1 MRLEPKTFTNPFPG
15 LRPFETG
22 EYRLF
27 FGREGQSDAL
37 ITRLQRARFLGV
49 VGTSGSGKSSLV
61 RAGLLPA
68 LRGGMMA
75 GAGSGWRISIM
86 RPGSDPF
93 GNLAH
98 SLAENDVLPEAGG
111 GLPPAEAEAVIEAQ
125 LRSGS
130 LGLVDAAKH
139 ARLAEHEKL
148 LIVVDQFEE
157 LFRFRAARAATS
169 TGDDASAFVK
179 LLLEAAQQREVSLY
193 VVLTMRSD
201 FLGDCSQFQGLPEAI
216 NDGQYLIPRMTRD
229 ERRMAVTGPVG
240 VTRGKMTEPLISRL
254 LNDVGDNPDQLP
266 ILQHALMRTWDCWA
280 AHRRNGEPIGLEHYE
295 NIGTMSD
302 ALSLHADEAWDELP
316 DDRSR
321 RVAEK
326 LFKALTEKG
335 ADNREIRRPTC
346 LSDIAAAA
354 EVTAAEVVAVI
365 DVFRRVGR
373 SFLMPPAGVDLSG
386 ETVIDISHESLI
398 RNWDR
403 LQKWVEEEAQ
413 SARIYRRL
421 AEAAV
426 LHREGSEGLLQD
438 PGLQIALDWREKSR
452 PNAAWARRYHSDFAE
467 AMTFLDASKAARD
480 AAVAER
486 ERQRQ
491 EQIARERRE
500 LEQATLYAEQQ
511 RRAAVRQRRTS
522 RVLFVVAG
530 LALFALLFAFVAQR
544 RAVAAQH
551 QAESEQ
557 QKASAAQR
565 LAEQGRREVA
575 AALEETKAAKSE
587 AEKSRDNAKAQ
598 AEIAKREETKAES
611 EKKRAD
617 EEARHAQQQAA
628 QARQAEQE
636 AERRALALQANGKFR
651 DATILAERGDYKG
664 AADLYDA
671 TIKGLQ
677 KNGVNDTEGVADT
690 YVQLG
695 QVHFSAMQGT
705 ELTEFS
711 NYSQTNQGI
720 ESYDQAVKHYE
731 DAKLPMKAAD
741 TLLSVGGIL
750 LKIAND
756 VPVGRRVSRTSEEL
770 AALALPI
777 LSPPGGVL
785 HFEDDDNPKVKLKN
799 QALERYK
806 KAFLLFR
813 QAENK
818 EGMMKATYRI
828 GNFYLRNELPAWQD
842 TTPSLNVDQ
851 CRPSRA
857 LIVGNH
863 TKALCYFRELERLT
877 LSQGADDSRIH
888 SLLVWIGGLNLEWND
903 RISEEYFTRAQ
914 QAYVHH
920 FGSSEA
926 IGWFNAAQVSEAA
939 GLPDAALN
947 LYARALDGY
956 KKEGNYSEQ
965 ALTYFRIG
973 DLLQK
978 RAGNSGATEEALA
991 QFKLALDAYKQNLKS
1006 AKPSNIG
1013 GWVKEFFAIGSFAED
1028 VSDEQTALD
1037 AYHVALALGEQRHD
1051 AEMQAHAWSSIAFIQ
1066 SQNAPE
1072 VARQSYMRSFALYSK
1087 RREELSENYTGPIP
1101 EGDEN
1106 LKELERISAAVL
1118 SLDREIRTKALAEQR
1133 TLGAESLC
1141 PFPVIVYAQPNA
1153 TEGDTVTFSAYAA
1166 NANESKL
1173 SYEWTLNSPA
1183 ASITERVLKPYPAI
1197 RVETY
1202 HVGKKNLTATLV
1214 VSDGSGA
1221 AVCRQTAQA
1230 TTKVAP
1236 RQRGR

>member
-1 MRLEPKTFTNPFPG
+1 MMVEPKKFTNPFPG
-15 LRPFETG
+15 LRPFETD

-68 LRGGMMA
+68 LRGGMMP

-98 SLAENDVLPEAGG
+98 SLAENGVLPEAGG
-111 GLPPAEAEAVIEAQ
+111 GLPPAEGEAVIEAQ
-125 LRSGS
+125 LRRGS
-130 LGLVDAAKH
+130 LGLVDAVKH

-148 LIVVDQFEE
+148 LVVVDQFEE

-169 TGDDASAFVK
+169 TADDASAFVK
-179 LLLEAAQQREVSLY
+179 LLLEAAQQRKLSIY

-201 FLGDCSQFQGLPEAI
+201 FLGDCAQFQGLPEAI

-240 VTRGKMTEPLISRL
+240 VTRGKISEPLINRL

-266 ILQHALMRTWDCWA
+266 ILQHALMRTWDYWA

-295 NIGTMSD
+295 KIGTMAE

-316 DDRSR
+316 DERSR

-326 LFKALTEKG
+326 LFKSLTEKG
-335 ADNREIRRPTC
+335 ADNREIRRPSC

-354 EVTAAEVVAVI
+354 EVTEAEVVAII
-365 DVFRRVGR
+365 DVFRGEGR
-373 SFLMPPAGVDLSG
+373 SFLMPPAGTDLSG

-421 AEAAV
+421 GEAAV
-426 LHREGSEGLLQD
+426 LHREGREGLLQD
-438 PGLQIALDWREKSR
+438 PALQIALDWREKSR
-452 PNAAWARRYHSDFAE
+452 PNAAWAGHSDFGE

-480 AAVAER
+480 AAVTER

-557 QKASAAQR
+557 QKASALQR
-565 LAEQGRREVA
+565 LAEQGRLEVA

-598 AEIAKREETKAES
+598 AAIAKREETKAES

-617 EEARHAQQQAA
+617 EEARHAQQQTA

-651 DATILAERGDYKG
+651 DATILAERGDYNG

-677 KNGVNDTEGVADT
+677 KNGVHDTEGVADT

-695 QVHFSAMQGT
+695 QVHFSAMQGA

-711 NYSQTNQGI
+711 NYSHTNQGI

-731 DAKLPMKAAD
+731 EAKVPMKAAN

-756 VPVGRRVSRTSEEL
+756 VSVGRRISRTSEEL

-777 LSPPGGVL
+777 LSTPGGVI
-785 HFEDDDNPKVKLKN
+785 HFEDDNNPKVKLKN
-799 QALERYK
+799 QSLERYK

-818 EGMMKATYRI
+818 EGMMKAAYRI
-828 GNFYLRNELPAWQD
+828 GNFYLRDELPAWQD
-842 TTPSLNVDQ
+842 TTPSLEVDQ

-863 TKALCYFRELERLT
+863 TKALCYFRELERLA
-877 LSQGADDSRIH
+877 LSQKADDSRIH

-903 RISEEYFTRAQ
+903 TISAEEYFTRAQ

-926 IGWFNAAQVSEAA
+926 TGWFNAAQVSEEA
-939 GLPDAALN
+939 GLTDAALN

-965 ALTYFRIG
+965 ALAYFRIG
-973 DLLQK
+973 DLLRK

-1006 AKPSNIG
+1006 ANPNFG
-1013 GWVKEFFAIGSFAED
+1013 GWLKEFFAIGSFAED

-1037 AYHVALALGEQRHD
+1037 AYHLALALGEQRHD
-1051 AEMQAHAWSSIAFIQ
+1051 AGMQAHAWSSVASIQ

-1087 RREELSENYTGPIP
+1087 RREELSANFTRPMP
-1101 EGDEN
+1101 EGDED

-1118 SLDREIRTKALAEQR
+1118 SLDREIRTRALAEHR
-1133 TLGAESLC
+1133 TQGAESLC

-1197 RVETY
+1197 RVETF
-1202 HVGKKNLTATLV
+1202 HVGKKDLTATLV
-1214 VSDGSGA
+1214 VSDASGA

-1236 RQRGR
+1236 RQR

>member
-1 MRLEPKTFTNPFPG
+1 MMVEPKKFTNPFPG
-15 LRPFETG
+15 LRPFETD

-68 LRGGMMA
+68 LRGGMMP

-98 SLAENDVLPEAGG
+98 SLAENGVLPEAGG
-111 GLPPAEAEAVIEAQ
+111 GLPPAEGEAVIEAQ
-125 LRSGS
+125 LRRGS
-130 LGLVDAAKH
+130 LGLVDAVKH

-148 LIVVDQFEE
+148 LVVVDQFEE

-169 TGDDASAFVK
+169 TADDASAFVK
-179 LLLEAAQQREVSLY
+179 LLLEAAQQRKLSIY

-201 FLGDCSQFQGLPEAI
+201 FLGDCAQFQGLPEAI

-229 ERRMAVTGPVG
+229 ERRFAVTGPVG
-240 VTRGKMTEPLISRL
+240 VTRGKISEPLINRL

-266 ILQHALMRTWDCWA
+266 ILQHALMRTWDYWA

-295 NIGTMSD
+295 KIGTMAE

-316 DDRSR
+316 DERSR

-326 LFKALTEKG
+326 LFKSLTEKG
-335 ADNREIRRPTC
+335 ADNREIRRPSC

-354 EVTAAEVVAVI
+354 EVTEAEVVAII
-365 DVFRRVGR
+365 DVFRGEGR
-373 SFLMPPAGVDLSG
+373 SFLMPPAGTDLSG

-421 AEAAV
+421 GEAAV
-426 LHREGSEGLLQD
+426 LHREGREGLLQD
-438 PGLQIALDWREKSR
+438 PALQIALDWREKSR
-452 PNAAWARRYHSDFAE
+452 PNAAWAGHSDFGE

-480 AAVAER
+480 AAVTER

-557 QKASAAQR
+557 QKASALQR
-565 LAEQGRREVA
+565 LAEQGRLEVA

-598 AEIAKREETKAES
+598 AAIAKREETKAES

-617 EEARHAQQQAA
+617 EEARHAQQQTA

-651 DATILAERGDYKG
+651 DATILAERGDYNG

-677 KNGVNDTEGVADT
+677 KNGVHDTEGVADT

-695 QVHFSAMQGT
+695 QVHFSAMQGA

-711 NYSQTNQGI
+711 NYSHTNQGI

-731 DAKLPMKAAD
+731 EAKVPMKAAN

-756 VPVGRRVSRTSEEL
+756 VSVGRRISRTSEEL
-770 AALALPI
+770 
-777 LSPPGGVL
+777 G
-785 HFEDDDNPKVKLKN
+785 
-799 QALERYK
+799 
-806 KAFLLFR
+806 
-813 QAENK
+813 
-818 EGMMKATYRI
+818 
-828 GNFYLRNELPAWQD
+828 
-842 TTPSLNVDQ
+842 
-851 CRPSRA
+851 
-857 LIVGNH
+857 
-863 TKALCYFRELERLT
+863 
-877 LSQGADDSRIH
+877 
-888 SLLVWIGGLNLEWND
+888 
-903 RISEEYFTRAQ
+903 
-914 QAYVHH
+914 
-920 FGSSEA
+920 
-926 IGWFNAAQVSEAA
+926 
-939 GLPDAALN
+939 
-947 LYARALDGY
+947 
-956 KKEGNYSEQ
+956 
-965 ALTYFRIG
+965 
-973 DLLQK
+973 
-978 RAGNSGATEEALA
+978 
-991 QFKLALDAYKQNLKS
+991 
-1006 AKPSNIG
+1006 
-1013 GWVKEFFAIGSFAED
+1013 
-1028 VSDEQTALD
+1028 
-1037 AYHVALALGEQRHD
+1037 
-1051 AEMQAHAWSSIAFIQ
+1051 
-1066 SQNAPE
+1066 
-1072 VARQSYMRSFALYSK
+1072 
-1087 RREELSENYTGPIP
+1087 
-1101 EGDEN
+1101 
-1106 LKELERISAAVL
+1106 
-1118 SLDREIRTKALAEQR
+1118 
-1133 TLGAESLC
+1133 
-1141 PFPVIVYAQPNA
+1141 
-1153 TEGDTVTFSAYAA
+1153 
-1166 NANESKL
+1166 
-1173 SYEWTLNSPA
+1173 
-1183 ASITERVLKPYPAI
+1183 
-1197 RVETY
+1197 
-1202 HVGKKNLTATLV
+1202 
-1214 VSDGSGA
+1214 
-1221 AVCRQTAQA
+1221 
-1230 TTKVAP
+1230 
-1236 RQRGR
+1236 